1 MKCQEVQ
8 SLIDDYLDGLL
19 NRGQAET
26 ITAHCTNCSE
36 CADAMSQNRQLRQLL
51 KSAAVPPPSTGFVD
65 RALRH
70 AVQQNGPIHRGPMH
84 HDSHR
89 QGFIKGFGSALAAGL
104 AIWAVVSLFPSQ
116 QGTETQTPMQR
127 VAQNQTNNQANDNA
141 ISITLHE
148 ATSIKL
154 AFHTAQAVE
163 GATITINLSDNLEL
177 VGYQNRQTLE
187 WKTNLLA
194 GDNVLTL
201 PIKALQLQQG
211 KIIAQVS
218 HNNVKK
224 FIELKLDVKNN
235 SDIQKPVSKNH
246 IITTPVA

>member
-1 MKCQEVQ
+1 MKCQEAQ

-19 NRGQAET
+19 NASQEEALA
-26 ITAHCTNCSE
+26 AHCAHCSDCGE
-36 CADAMSQNRQLRQLL
+36 ILAQEQQLRKLL
-51 KSAAVPPPSTGFVD
+51 KNATVPQPSPGFVD

-70 AVQQNGPIHRGPMH
+70 AVQQGGQIHRGSTH

-89 QGFIKGFGSALAAGL
+89 QGFIKGFGSAIAAGL
-104 AIWAVVSLFPSQ
+104 ALWAVVSLFPTH
-116 QGTETQTPMQR
+116 QGTQQQTPTTS
-127 VAQNQTNNQANDNA
+127 VAQNQVDDNA
-141 ISITLHE
+141 ISISLDE

-177 VGYQNRQTLE
+177 VGYQNRRTLE

-201 PIKALQLQQG
+201 PIKALQPQQG

-218 HNNVKK
+218 HNNMKK

-235 SDIQKPVSKNH
+235 TSLKKPVSKNH